1 MKTEM
6 MRKMKALGLA
16 GVLALT
22 TVFTGCGKDAGG
34 AVGASGTANSDTAVG
49 SDAATVGDT
58 DANGSGDAASDGNA
72 AGSSDEGAAA
82 AEMTTVGGYPAVA
95 IPQNHETVPNTG
107 KYRNYYEIF
116 VGSFYDGDGDGHGD
130 LKGVTQQLDYIA
142 DLDFDGIWLM
152 PVSPSPTYHK
162 YDVTDYC
169 DVDESYGTV
178 EDFAE
183 LVQEAHARGISVI
196 IDMVIN
202 HTSSQHP
209 WFKEAKDYLRSLA
222 AGEEP
227 DATACPYVDYY
238 HFSYGQPGSDWYRVI
253 GTDYFY
259 EGVFWSEMP
268 DLNLESEA
276 VRGELHTIA
285 DFWLDLGVD
294 GFRMDAAMHYDE
306 TDLELNLDVLNDL
319 YTYCQSK
326 NPDFY
331 MVSEVWAAESTIA
344 KYYESGTDSFFNFD
358 LAQAEG
364 KLIRAARGR
373 FSAKTL
379 AEALAQ
385 YGNDFS
391 VGNPDYIDA
400 PFLTNH
406 DMGRVSNA
414 LNNKTD
420 AIKRAGGLL
429 MICPGNP
436 FVYYGEEIGMPSKGN
451 ADENKRLPMLWSTD
465 GTEGEG
471 GMARRPE
478 GAEYGIKSAF
488 EGVQEQLLDPESIL
502 NYYRRALQL
511 RRENPELAYGSLSVD
526 EVRTT
531 DEVGVLIREAEDSRI
546 YVVFNLSSDP
556 VTVDFSG
563 ADVTLY
569 STLTLSPSEEIT
581 FEGGSLQLPGGGIA
595 VLR

>member
-1 MKTEM
+1 
-6 MRKMKALGLA
+6 MRSSRRGTLSLLA
-16 GVLALT
+16 CLLVLCLLA
-22 TVFTGCGKDAGG
+22 GCGKSA
-34 AVGASGTANSDTAVG
+34 
-49 SDAATVGDT
+49 SDADG
-58 DANGSGDAASDGNA
+58 GSGDAGNA
-72 AGSSDEGAAA
+72 ADGSGTVIGNDADVGNEGADADGADGADAAA
-82 AEMTTVGGYPAVA
+82 AAMTTVGGYPAVA
-95 IPQNHETVPNTG
+95 IPANHETVPSTG

-142 DLDFDGIWLM
+142 DLGFDGIWLM

-169 DVDESYGTV
+169 AVDESYGTV
-178 EDFAE
+178 EDFE
-183 LVQEAHARGISVI
+183 TLVREAHDRNISVI

-202 HTSSQHP
+202 HTSSKHP
-209 WFKEAKDYLRSLA
+209 WFTEAKEYLRSLP
-222 AGEEP
+222 AGEAP
-227 DATACPYVDYY
+227 DPEACPYVDYY
-238 HFSYGQPGSDWYRVI
+238 HFADTQPGSDWYRVI
-253 GTDYFY
+253 GTDRFY

-276 VRGELHTIA
+276 VRTELYSIA
-285 DFWLDLGVD
+285 DYWLDLGVD

-306 TDLELNLDVLNDL
+306 KDLDLNLEVLNDL
-319 YTYCQSK
+319 YTYCRSK

-344 KYYESGTDSFFNFD
+344 KYYGSGTDSFFNFD

-379 AEALAQ
+379 AEAFVQ
-385 YGNDFS
+385 YQSDFS
-391 VGNPDYIDA
+391 AENPDYIDA

-414 LNNKTD
+414 LNNKAD

-429 MICPGNP
+429 MLCPGNP

-451 ADENKRLPMLWSTD
+451 ADENKRLPMLWE
-465 GTEGEG
+465 TEGIEG
-471 GMARRPE
+471 ENGMTRRPE
-478 GAEYGIKSAF
+478 GAEYGIRSAF
-488 EGVQEQLLDPESIL
+488 PGVQEQLADPESIL

-511 RRENPELAYGSLSVD
+511 RRENPELSSGTVAVD

-531 DEVGVLIREAEDSRI
+531 EDAGVLIREKDGSRI
-546 YVVFNLSSDP
+546 YAVFNLSSDP

-563 ADVTLY
+563 TDVSLY
-569 STLTLSPSEEIT
+569 STLTLSPEEEIT
-581 FEGGSLQLPGGGIA
+581 FDGGSLQLPGGGIA